1 MRSAATSIVSW
12 PVTLL
17 DTTVVASCVSPM
29 GVARLWLKSYC
40 CASSNAIALAY
51 WDCLL
56 KNLLFLFS
64 SIRFFSPL
72 SPLSVIA
79 IYVVACFFL
88 FYYIRTF
95 CFILPLRPSFC
106 ILFLYL
112 ILISLLLRLR
122 FISRPSDLHFRLIYL
137 QRSSWN
143 HFLWSACL
151 AIN

>member
-40 CASSNAIALAY
+40 CASSNAIALDY

-95 CFILPLRPSFC
+95 CFILPPSVC
-106 ILFLYL
+106 LYL
-112 ILISLLLRLR
+112 IFLSYLNFPPASIAIYFSSIGPPFSSYLSSTLELESLLVIGL
-122 FISRPSDLHFRLIYL
+122 SRD
-137 QRSSWN
+137 
-143 HFLWSACL
+143 
-151 AIN
+151 